1 VTAVHR
7 RSGSVD
13 VIDSF
18 EAGTIKVK
26 TADAATFGMRF
37 YDGVDAQAKG
47 RYLTQDFGATR
58 EQLALPSRW
67 NKMTNIT
74 QFQIRPG
81 TRIITGRVAGQGLG
95 YPGGAT
101 QMYVPDLADLQ

>member
-1 VTAVHR
+1 MDLVPGPPRVRVDVTAVHR

-37 YDGVDAQAKG
+37 YDGVDAPAKG

-58 EQLALPSRW
+58 
-67 NKMTNIT
+67 
-74 QFQIRPG
+74 
-81 TRIITGRVAGQGLG
+81 
-95 YPGGAT
+95 
-101 QMYVPDLADLQ
+101 